1 MGRFDCIFNNSTLP
15 IGPSSSSNGG
25 WSIMCLYIGIR
36 NARVLPL
43 PVLAIPIRSLPD
55 ITAGMAWAWI
65 GVGFS

>member
-1 MGRFDCIFNNSTLP
+1 
-15 IGPSSSSNGG
+15 
-25 WSIMCLYIGIR
+25 MCLYIGIR